1 MQKTSERSR
10 AADCCHGRD
19 SCFSSADSSNG
30 HLRSARPRSN
40 RADARPV
47 IIFDCNGVLVD
58 SEEIAAAVLAEEL
71 TRAGI
76 AITPQPVMHHLS
88 GRRPAEMFA
97 TIEAGKSAVV
107 ALRG

>member
-1 MQKTSERSR
+1 LSASQELCKKLLSGSGRPTVAT
-10 AADCCHGRD
+10 AAIPV
-19 SCFSSADSSNG
+19 FSSADSSNG

-47 IIFDCNGVLVD
+47 IIFDCNGVLVG

-76 AITPQPVMHHLS
+76 AITPQP
-88 GRRPAEMFA
+88 
-97 TIEAGKSAVV
+97 
-107 ALRG
+107 